1 MDALRLGGRLLSRGM
16 RNGKGALTFI
26 GAVLVARGVLRWLE
40 PEKGEL
46 LYSQTLRPGEEVT
59 VRLAEVEGETP

>member
-1 MDALRLGGRLLSRGM
+1 M

-59 VRLAEVEGETP
+59 VRLAEVEGEGETP